1 MARSGQHSPQ
11 RRGDNNIPRTPEYI
25 REKLS
30 LESQAQEQ
38 DKRFSADFVINNYPI
53 IASEHERDTPST
65 GVVVAAD
72 VPIPLS
78 LTIKGPP
85 TLRRIDGA
93 KGSRPYVV
101 SNGGDPINAGE
112 GFPLI
117 GVRP

>member
-1 MARSGQHSPQ
+1 MSVTGQHSPALP
-11 RRGDNNIPRTPEYI
+11 GANNIPKQGKPIYP
-25 REKLS
+25 KLS

-53 IASEHERDTPST
+53 TTSEHERDTPST